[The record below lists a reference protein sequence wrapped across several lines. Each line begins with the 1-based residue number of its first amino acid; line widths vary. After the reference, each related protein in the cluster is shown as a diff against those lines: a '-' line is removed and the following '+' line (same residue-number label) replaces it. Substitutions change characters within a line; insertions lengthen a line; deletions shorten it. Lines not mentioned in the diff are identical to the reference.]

1 MLFSHNFEKYMLRYF
16 HTHWAAAVMLLLV
29 NCFCNFGCGSP
40 SSTPSRPKIGYVLM
54 VRDATLEEARRGFFD
69 ALKDSGY
76 EAGKTLDVIDQ
87 NAEGD
92 ISNLNQ
98 ILDYCLSQKV
108 SLIATNPTVVTIA
121 AVSKTQTVPVCMMV
135 SPRPDLVGLAKSPD
149 DAPKNLF
156 GVYETLSYID
166 TSVTLIKEIFPQAKR
181 IGTIFNTSEPNSVNA
196 IKQLRAIC
204 QRLGYELIEAG
215 ITNSNESQQAA
226 QTLLSKKIDV
236 FFALPDNII
245 FSSFETIK
253 QTLDAKQVPIVTSE
267 VGLVQRG
274 ALLAF
279 GADFYEWGRQAGR
292 IAVRLLR
299 GETNLKLE
307 EVQVRKRTCNAKA
320 LQAMGLSIPQNFT
333 PL

>member
-1 MLFSHNFEKYMLRYF
+1 MFRYF
-16 HTHWAAAVMLLLV
+16 QMNWATAVLLLLV
-29 NCFCNFGCGSP
+29 TCFCGFGCGSP

-76 EAGKTLDVIDQ
+76 EVGKTLDVIDQ

-135 SPRPDLVGLAKSPD
+135 SPRPDLVGLSKSPD
-149 DAPKNLF
+149 EAPKNLF
-156 GVYETLSYID
+156 GVYETLGYID
-166 TSVTLIKEIFPQAKR
+166 TSVTLIKEIFPKAKR

-196 IKQLRAIC
+196 LRQLRTVC

-226 QTLLSKKIDV
+226 QTLLLKKLMSSLLFLTTS
-236 FFALPDNII
+236 FFPVLRPSNKLWMQSRCQLLLRKLVWCSVGHFWHMAQI
-245 FSSFETIK
+245 FMNGADK
-253 QTLDAKQVPIVTSE
+253 LDA
-267 VGLVQRG
+267 
-274 ALLAF
+274 LLSGSCA
-279 GADFYEWGRQAGR
+279 ERR
-292 IAVRLLR
+292 ISSPKKYRFASVSVMP
-299 GETNLKLE
+299 K
-307 EVQVRKRTCNAKA
+307 
-320 LQAMGLSIPQNFT
+320 P
-333 PL
+333 

>member
-1 MLFSHNFEKYMLRYF
+1 VLFLL
-16 HTHWAAAVMLLLV
+16 AA
-29 NCFCNFGCGSP
+29 CFCVLGCGAP
-40 SSTPSRPKIGYVLM
+40 SGAPSRPKIGYVLM

-76 EAGKTLDVIDQ
+76 EVGKTLDAIDQ

-92 ISNLNQ
+92 IANLNQ

-108 SLIATNPTVVTIA
+108 LLIATNPTVVTIA

-135 SPRPDLVGLAKSPD
+135 SPRPDLVGLSKSPD
-149 DAPKNLF
+149 EAPKNLF

-166 TSVTLIKEIFPQAKR
+166 TSVTLIKEIFPKAKR
-181 IGTIFNTSEPNSVNA
+181 VGTIFNTSEPNSVNA

-204 QRLGYELIEAG
+204 KQLGYELIEAG
-215 ITNSNESQQAA
+215 VTNSNESQQAA

-245 FSSFETIK
+245 FSSFETVK

-267 VGLVQRG
+267 VGLVRRG
-274 ALLAF
+274 ALIAY

-292 IAVRLLR
+292 AAVRVLR
-299 GETNLKLE
+299 GETQLKPE
-307 EVQVRKRTCNAKA
+307 EVRVRKRTCNAQA
-320 LQAMGLSIPQNFT
+320 LQAMGLSVPKNFET
-333 PL
+333 L